1 MHNVLFSPPYFHVDL
16 TENVIHS
23 GDPIYGAHLFT
34 LISTPRVYTRGNCDR
49 YISYHLSFTSCFNLK
64 ASSNDN
70 VLLCLLLFSIC
81 YRNGFLKCV
90 SVYTYMYMHIHCV
103 HKFVA
108 SNDFLLKNM
117 NEFSHFYLVCYTHDM
132 YCQDENNVKNVQHH
146 ISARK
151 GKPTMSLKSTSH
163 RYVFF
168 LYTYI
173 VM

>member
-1 MHNVLFSPPYFHVDL
+1 
-16 TENVIHS
+16 
-23 GDPIYGAHLFT
+23 
-34 LISTPRVYTRGNCDR
+34 
-49 YISYHLSFTSCFNLK
+49 
-64 ASSNDN
+64 
-70 VLLCLLLFSIC
+70 
-81 YRNGFLKCV
+81 
-90 SVYTYMYMHIHCV
+90 MYMHIHCV

-168 LYTYI
+168 LYRYIYSYVTTYKIYIKHKYIRNIDKEVSFCVLCVMYTVYVSHTYMTYI
-173 VM
+173 MLVYLY